1 MKPIKLVMSA
11 FGPFRGVVE
20 LPLADMGSSGLFLI
34 SGDTG
39 AGKTTIFDAISFAL
53 YGNASGENRT
63 PDSFR
68 SDYAENDEETFVELT
83 FAHKGKEYYI
93 KRNPSYKRMKK
104 RGTGTTDEKANAVF
118 NMAGGRVVT
127 GYGPV
132 TEAVTELLGIDWK
145 QYKQIAM
152 IAQGEFLQLL
162 TADSNERGLIFRKV
176 FSTQMY
182 DKIQKK
188 LKELGTKLKYQLED
202 IDKSII
208 QYLSNAI
215 CSEDSPHKEVF
226 KDWKKTKDIH
236 QVSKMMELLSS
247 IIEEDKDEYGVKK
260 TYNAQLNEKI
270 GKKAFEITEGK
281 RINGLILSKKQAEE
295 EYTILL
301 EEAQAIKNKEQAY
314 ILSEKAL
321 HIVKPV
327 ADTFG
332 RIRKELYGLNEEVKN
347 GEDNKSKLEK
357 EAIILLEKYKLN
369 QESKP
374 RITSLLGQI
383 SEKKSELKK
392 YQMIDEYT
400 KQKGVLATNQS
411 SLQAIIE
418 ELSNKNKSLVNEQET
433 KEKLL
438 LKYFDTDKKL
448 LICDNELQANASLI
462 KGLNKIL
469 EAIGSLYS
477 EQITLSELQ
486 ESFTRLESEY
496 KPIRDRYQEM
506 EACFLREQAG
516 LLAKGLAP
524 GISCPVC
531 GSIEHPNMATLTE
544 DAPSEQELKDE
555 KSKQDKAREQM
566 IMASNKCDNQ
576 KTKIELL
583 IDTIMS
589 SVDEIDSRIDKKS
602 KTKEGIREIENL
614 VKNKLSKAYEH
625 KDVLKE
631 RLKGLE
637 KDIKNKKECTER
649 LASIKEQLQTL
660 DHELSRNNESLST
673 ATNKISMLEGTL
685 RTLSEGLIYKTKAEA
700 ETAIRIIEEEYNN
713 LQLELEKAEKAY
725 QDNEAKLGNTIAVL
739 NDNKKKQGIRAEE
752 HQRAKKEYQLK
763 LLHCGFLVRDEASG
777 KIDNKSD
784 RVQIN
789 DIEFNKDDFVQAV
802 DKYKAALLDEDDLR
816 ELKTTIDNYYKNKE
830 ILEERINR
838 LKKETKDQSLK
849 DIDKLF
855 EEQKALNQCKSECE
869 ELINQVYS
877 RLNNNQSI
885 YHRIEE
891 NNRDRE
897 KVKDEY
903 LTYNDLSKTAN
914 GELTGKSKIAFEQ
927 YVQAFYFERV
937 ISEANIR
944 FTKMS
949 NSQYALMRKVDPTN
963 LRSTAGLELEVMDFY
978 TGKAR
983 SIKSL
988 SGGESFKAALS
999 LALGLSDVIQS
1010 FAGGVQV
1017 DTMFVDEGFGSLDSD
1032 SLEQAVETLN
1042 SLTTGERLVG
1052 IISHVNELKERID
1065 KKIIIEKSIEG
1076 SKLKMIS
1083 R

>member
-11 FGPFRGVVE
+11 FGPFRGMVE
-20 LPLADMGSSGLFLI
+20 LPFTDMGSSGLFLI

-68 SDYAENDEETFVELT
+68 SDYADNDEETFVELT
-83 FAHKGKEYYI
+83 FVHKGKEYYI
-93 KRNPSYKRMKK
+93 KRNPSYKRIKK
-104 RGTGTTDEKANAVF
+104 RGTGTTDEKANAIF
-118 NMAGGRVVT
+118 NLAGGRVVT
-127 GYGPV
+127 GYAPV

-176 FSTQMY
+176 FNTQIY

-202 IDKSII
+202 IDKSIV

-215 CSEDSPHKEVF
+215 CSEESPHKEIF
-226 KDWKKTKDIH
+226 IDWKKTKDIH
-236 QVSKMMELLSS
+236 QVSKMMGLLSS
-247 IIEEDKDEYGVKK
+247 IIEEDKDEYSIKK
-260 TYNAQLNEKI
+260 KYNDQLNEEI
-270 GKKAFEITEGK
+270 GKKASEITEGK
-281 RINGLILSKKQAEE
+281 RVNGLILSKKQAKE
-295 EYTILL
+295 EYAILL

-332 RIRKELYGLNEEVKN
+332 RIKRELYGLNEEIKN

-357 EAIILLEKYKLN
+357 EAIILLEKYKVN
-369 QESKP
+369 QENKP

-400 KQKGVLATNQS
+400 KQKGVLAANQS
-411 SLQAIIE
+411 SLQNIIE
-418 ELSNKNKSLVNEQET
+418 ELSNKNTNLVKEKET
-433 KEKLL
+433 KEILL
-438 LKYFDTDKKL
+438 LKYSDTDKNL
-448 LICDNELQANASLI
+448 LICDNDLQANTSLI

-469 EAIGSLYS
+469 EAIGNLYS

-486 ESFTRLESEY
+486 ESYTRLENEY

-506 EACFLREQAG
+506 EAYFLREQAG
-516 LLAKGLAP
+516 LLAKGLAS

-531 GSIEHPNMATLTE
+531 GSTEHPNMATLTE
-544 DAPSEQELKDE
+544 DAPSEQELRDE
-555 KSKQDKAREQM
+555 KRKQDKVHEQM
-566 IMASNKCDNQ
+566 IMASNKCENQ

-589 SVDEIDSRIDKKS
+589 NIDEIDSRIDKKS
-602 KTKEGIREIENL
+602 KTKEEIQEIESI

-625 KDVLKE
+625 KEVLKE
-631 RLKGLE
+631 RLKELQ
-637 KDIKNKKECTER
+637 KDMKNKKECTDR
-649 LASIKEQLQTL
+649 LTSIKEQLQTL
-660 DHELSRNNESLST
+660 EHELSRNNESLSI

-685 RTLSEGLIYKTKAEA
+685 RTLSEGLVYDTKAEA

-725 QDNEAKLGNTIAVL
+725 QDNDVKLGNTIAVL
-739 NDNKKKQGIRAEE
+739 NDNKKKQRIRAEE

-763 LLHCGFLVRDEASG
+763 LLHCGFLVRDETS
-777 KIDNKSD
+777 KKTDNKSD
-784 RVQIN
+784 IVKIS
-789 DIEFNKDDFVQAV
+789 DMEFNKDDLVLAE
-802 DKYKAALLDEDDLR
+802 DRYKAALLDEDDLR
-816 ELKTTIDNYYKNKE
+816 ELKRSIDNYYRNKE
-830 ILEERINR
+830 TLEERINR
-838 LKKETKDQSLK
+838 LNDETKDQSLK
-849 DIDKLF
+849 DIDKLLD
-855 EEQKALNQCKSECE
+855 EQKALNQSKSECE

-877 RLNNNQSI
+877 RLINNQSI
-885 YHRIEE
+885 YNRIEE
-891 NNRDRE
+891 NNRERE
-897 KVKDEY
+897 KVRDKY

-914 GELTGKSKIAFEQ
+914 GELAGKSKIAFEQ

-937 ISEANIR
+937 INEANIR

-963 LRSTAGLELEVMDFY
+963 LRSAAGLELEVMDFY

-1083 R
+1083 I